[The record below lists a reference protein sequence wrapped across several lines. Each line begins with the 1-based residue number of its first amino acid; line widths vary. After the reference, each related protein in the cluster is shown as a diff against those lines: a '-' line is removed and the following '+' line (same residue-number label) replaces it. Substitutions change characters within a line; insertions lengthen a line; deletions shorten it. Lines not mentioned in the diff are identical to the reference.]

1 MARKSVLVTGGS
13 RGIGL
18 GIAEWLVK
26 DGWAVAINGVRPEA
40 AVGET
45 LAHLRKYGQDVI
57 YCQGNV
63 AEAEDRQNILDRIL
77 VHFGQLNALVNNAG
91 VAPKE
96 RKDLLDMSEASY
108 DRVMG
113 INLRGPFFLTQL
125 VAQYMATQK
134 TSNPEYS
141 AAIVNI
147 SSISATIASINRG
160 QYCISKAGM
169 SMMTQLFAARLGGL
183 DIPVFEVRP
192 GVIMTDM
199 TAGVKE
205 KYDRLIGEGLC
216 VTPRWGY
223 PEDVGKAVASLL
235 NGHFPYSTGQVIM
248 VDGGLSMPRL

>member
-1 MARKSVLVTGGS
+1 MINKSALVTGGS

-18 GIAEWLVK
+18 GVAHVLAQN
-26 DGWAVAINGVRPEA
+26 GWSVAINGVRPES
-40 AVGET
+40 AVVET
-45 LAHLRKYGQDVI
+45 LTELRQHGQKVI

-63 AEAEDRQNILDRIL
+63 ANAEDRQRILDQL
-77 VHFGQLNALVNNAG
+77 LTQFGQLNALVNNAG

-96 RKDLLDMSEASY
+96 RNDLLEMSEESY

-125 VAQYMATQK
+125 IAKYMADYK
-134 TSNPEYS
+134 TANPEYS
-141 AAIVNI
+141 ATIVNI

-169 SMMTQLFAARLGGL
+169 SMMTQLFAVRLGEL
-183 DIPVFEVRP
+183 DIPVYEVRP

-199 TAGVKE
+199 TAGVKD
-205 KYDRLIGEGLC
+205 KYDRLINEGLC

-235 NGHFPYSTGQVIM
+235 EGTIPLFHRASHHGRRGL
-248 VDGGLSMPRL
+248 VDA